1 MVEVPRETERG
12 TGAVPGN
19 QRYELSAYREAVSE
33 PYGWMLCTDK
43 GGKITAKVNECL
55 TGFVVGAV
63 AVCPCCKERKRTNQK
78 TIEL

>member
-19 QRYELSAYREAVSE
+19 QRYELSAYSQAVSE

-55 TGFVVGAV
+55 TGFVAGQWRSAL
-63 AVCPCCKERKRTNQK
+63 AAKRDKTNEN
-78 TIEL
+78 T